1 MACLF
6 MWAPER
12 HPAAPCMECSTA
24 PLLWSTLKRK
34 PSSEC
39 FLSPRGEYEVY
50 YRFEYPV
57 ACFFCSR
64 RFLQSKSTDRIAS
77 CSSRADHRR
86 RQSEDRPRGEA
97 QQESRLRGH
106 RQRAL
111 RPGQHVDALRG
122 CQSCALRSREAVR
135 ERWHSLAVSHLPS
148 AVTDGRRL
156 IAVGSDV
163 TYGEFIDTNSPDNI
177 TLRVRVVSGIE
188 SGQGSKDVHNL

>member
-12 HPAAPCMECSTA
+12 HPAAPCMECSMA

-77 CSSRADHRR
+77 CSSRGAHRR
-86 RQSEDRPRGEA
+86 RQA
-97 QQESRLRGH
+97 KTV
-106 RQRAL
+106 RAVK
-111 RPGQHVDALRG
+111 RSKNPGFAGIDNELYVLDNTWMLFGDAK
-122 CQSCALRSREAVR
+122 AV
-135 ERWHSLAVSHLPS
+135 LADLVKQF
-148 AVTDGRRL
+148 G
-156 IAVGSDV
+156 G
-163 TYGEFIDTNSPDNI
+163 G
-177 TLRVRVVSGIE
+177 GI
-188 SGQGSKDVHNL
+188 H